1 MVRLQSVDAKNI
13 KTQNSTIVFSND
25 QPTHANL
32 TVSDSPLGGAI
43 RLLICSSNDE
53 YEVV

>member
-1 MVRLQSVDAKNI
+1 MVRLQSVDAKDI

-32 TVSDSPLGGAI
+32 TVQIPPWEGQYG
-43 RLLICSSNDE
+43 
-53 YEVV
+53 Y